1 MDGCSKVI
9 LNIPHHFHWVS
20 WQIPSLFLFP
30 SIFKEYKT
38 REDKHLQ
45 KYTCG
50 PQHHTQIFQAVP
62 EKQPPFLAQQSI
74 TFDM

>member
-1 MDGCSKVI
+1 MDGCFKVI
-9 LNIPHHFHWVS
+9 LNIHHHFLWVS

-38 REDKHLQ
+38 REDKYLL

-50 PQHHTQIFQAVP
+50 PQYQIQIFRAVP
-62 EKQPPFLAQQSI
+62 EKQPPFLA
-74 TFDM
+74 